1 MHHHYFSRHQKEFLL
16 VQNRQFPSR
25 VIGMDGGGEEEAEAL
40 ALRSLLDEYEA
51 IEVLGCLSPLG
62 DSLEPLGNGAAERQ
76 LASDG
81 DNAAARV
88 TTSSPDDAAKR
99 ANSTRPST
107 KRADSNRARNERRFE
122 VVHLRRQASELEG
135 QLEEIRHKEKRR
147 WRPLAI
153 DTGGVYPGRES
164 LQLTHPSVPRLVP
177 RPDETWM
184 EAAEEQRAKRQRA
197 ETDNTRLRLLVSDH
211 LKTTAKLKRLLMPK
225 RTRYALQGL
234 GVHIDDS
241 KHDKEATTD
250 TPAASETTVQA
261 ESTVLVL
268 APTVFATTFG
278 IGSAMDTAQVFD
290 MLTRSLD
297 RARSNLDAV
306 FAANGLAGT
315 EKTYRRAKVEQ
326 DEANGTVMELVS
338 NKLLPYTMEA
348 TQSVAWRHFRDSL
361 PQMPDRAFFKY
372 RDPRKVRLSLSRPP
386 VLTLMMTRGRN
397 ADGGVQRCR

>member
-1 MHHHYFSRHQKEFLL
+1 
-16 VQNRQFPSR
+16 
-25 VIGMDGGGEEEAEAL
+25 MDGAEAEEAEAL

-62 DSLEPLGNGAAERQ
+62 DGLEPLGDVARERW

-81 DNAAARV
+81 DNAVGRSTTSGPDAARRA
-88 TTSSPDDAAKR
+88 DA
-99 ANSTRPST
+99 TRPSSKRADS

-122 VVHLRRQASELEG
+122 VIHLRRQASELEG

-147 WRPLAI
+147 WQPLAI
-153 DTGGVYPGRES
+153 DTDGVYPGRDS
-164 LQLTHPSVPRLVP
+164 MKLMHSSVPCLARQ
-177 RPDETWM
+177 PDETWM
-184 EAAEEQRAKRQRA
+184 EAAEEQRVKRQRA

-234 GVHIDDS
+234 GVHIEES
-241 KHDKEATTD
+241 QHDKEAT
-250 TPAASETTVQA
+250 SETSDTSGTSVQT

-278 IGSAMDTAQVFD
+278 VGSAMDTAQVFD

-348 TQSVAWRHFRDSL
+348 TQAVAWRHFRDSL

-372 RDPRKVRLSLSRPP
+372 RDPRKVRLSLSPP
-386 VLTLMMTRGRN
+386 SALTLMMTHGCN
-397 ADGGVQRCR
+397 ADGGVQWCG